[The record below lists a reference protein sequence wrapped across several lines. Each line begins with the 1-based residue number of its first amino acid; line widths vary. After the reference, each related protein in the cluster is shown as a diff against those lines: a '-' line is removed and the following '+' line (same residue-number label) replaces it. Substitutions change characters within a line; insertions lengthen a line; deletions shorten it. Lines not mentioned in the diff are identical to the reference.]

1 MRRFAAGIE
10 ETGQVPEPV
19 DYLEPG
25 TPIEVKEGPLRGMR
39 GVLLEGRGSARVAV
53 RLSAIRLAVSV
64 VLDRSSLR
72 PIAA

>member
-1 MRRFAAGIE
+1 MQ

-25 TPIEVKEGPLRGMR
+25 TPIEVREGPFRGMR
-39 GVLLEGRGSARVAV
+39 GVLLDGRGTARVAV
-53 RLSAIRLAVSV
+53 RLSAIRMALSV